1 MAIES
6 DPASSFVRAMMPIDA
21 IDHPVRVTR
30 ALLAGAAVVA
40 VLIAGGCGRGS
51 GSTPAV
57 HGGTLS
63 LARAAD
69 IRSLDPTAVVDNPS
83 IWAQEQIYDTLY
95 TVTADGR
102 RVRPWLAVGYTVS
115 PDKRTWTFELRPG
128 VRFSTG
134 QPLRAADVAYSIDR
148 ARKSKTGFGYI
159 DAAIASVLAPDE
171 RTVVVRTKYAWAP
184 LLADLS
190 LFVNGVVPRDLGG
203 QSAAAFFQHPV
214 ATGPFTV
221 TTWQRGKYL
230 LLRRNPH
237 YWQPGKPY
245 LDRVI
250 FRVVPDDSTRLARVT
265 AGDAQIVEL
274 QPADVGALSHTSG
287 ATADAFPSTRIDVLL
302 PDERYKPLADVHVRR
317 AIGFA
322 VDRAAIVGAVL
333 AGQGRPANST
343 FPQNLPFYNPGNPGL
358 AFDRARA
365 KDELARSAYP
375 HGFKLEFLTSSDPNY
390 TEIARGIQQELAAIG
405 IDVTIRTVAP
415 TALFALQ
422 QKFDYQLSIDD
433 WTMDI
438 PDPDEYAAYSL
449 SPTGGVHA
457 FYTNFSDPRMTALV
471 ERAQTTFSP
480 AARGALYAEIQSLAD
495 TDVPQIPLYYSPLVY
510 GVARNVHGFRV
521 DPLGN
526 YHLEDVY
533 L

>member
-1 MAIES
+1 
-6 DPASSFVRAMMPIDA
+6 
-21 IDHPVRVTR
+21 
-30 ALLAGAAVVA
+30 
-40 VLIAGGCGRGS
+40 
-51 GSTPAV
+51 
-57 HGGTLS
+57 
-63 LARAAD
+63 
-69 IRSLDPTAVVDNPS
+69 VVDNPS

-95 TVTADGR
+95 SVTADGR
-102 RVRPWLAVGYTVS
+102 GVRPWLAVRYTVS

-128 VRFSTG
+128 VRFSNG

-148 ARKSKTGFGYI
+148 ARKSKNGFGYI
-159 DAAIASVLAPDE
+159 DTAIASVSAPDE
-171 RTVVVRTKYAWAP
+171 RTVVVRTKYTWAP

-203 QSAAAFFQHPV
+203 QSPAAFFQHPV
-214 ATGPFTV
+214 GTGPFTV
-221 TTWQRGKYL
+221 TAWKRAKYL

-245 LDRVI
+245 LDQVQ
-250 FRVVPDDSTRLARVT
+250 FTVVPDDSTRLARVT
-265 AGDAQIVEL
+265 AGEAQIVEL
-274 QPADVGALSHTSG
+274 QPAEVGALSHAPR
-287 ATADAFPSTRIDVLL
+287 ATAVAFPSTRIDVLL
-302 PDERYKPLADVHVRR
+302 PNERYKPLADVHVRR

-322 VDRAAIVGAVL
+322 IDRAAIVAAVL

-343 FPQNLPFYNPGNPGL
+343 FPENVPFYNPRNPGL
-358 AFDRARA
+358 SFDLARA
-365 KDELARSAYP
+365 KGELAHSAYP

-390 TEIARGIQQELAAIG
+390 TEIARGIQQELAALG

-415 TALFALQ
+415 TDLFALQ

-457 FYTNFSDPRMTALV
+457 FYTDFDDPRMTALV
-471 ERAQTTFSP
+471 ERAQTMFSP

-495 TDVPQIPLYYSPLVY
+495 ADVPQIPLYYSPLVY
-510 GVARNVHGFRV
+510 GVARNLKGFRV

-526 YHLEDVY
+526 YHLEDVQR
-533 L
+533 